1 MRNLI
6 KACGLLLLGFSAAFA
21 GPPGR
26 HDRGDEVKRV
36 RRAAEV
42 FNEIMNAPDKGIP
55 GNLLE
60 KAECVGIV
68 PGLGKGGVAVGGLYG
83 KGVVMCR
90 RGDKGWTPPAFITIE
105 GGSFGWQFGF
115 EKVDL
120 VTLIM
125 NHHGMEQLLQDK
137 FTIGADASAAGGPV
151 GRSTSADTD
160 IKMDAEILTYSRSKG
175 IFAGLTLNGAVVK
188 PDREGN
194 RGFYRKDEDVG
205 ARRILAVEG
214 TIPMPPEAAPLAAA
228 LSRAPVKE

>member
-1 MRNLI
+1 MRHLI
-6 KACGLLLLGFSAAFA
+6 GAFGLLLLGFSAAFA

-36 RRAAEV
+36 KRAAEV
-42 FNEIMNAPDKGIP
+42 LTEIMNAPDNNIP
-55 GNLLE
+55 AQLLV

-68 PGLGKGGVAVGGLYG
+68 PGLSKGGIAVGGDYG

-90 RGDKGWTPPAFITIE
+90 RGEKDWAGPAFITIG
-105 GGSFGWQFGF
+105 GGSFGFQLGF

-120 VTLIM
+120 VALIM

-137 FTIGADASAAGGPV
+137 FTIGSDASAAAGPV
-151 GRSTSADTD
+151 GRTASAETD

-175 IFAGLTLNGAVVK
+175 LFGGVALNGAVVK

-194 RGFYRKDEDVG
+194 RAFYGKDKDVD
-205 ARRILAVEG
+205 AREILQG
-214 TIPMPPEAAPLAAA
+214 DFPMPPDAAPLKAALTRAAA
-228 LSRAPVKE
+228 AAKN